1 MLEIYKGK
9 KIFITGHTGFKG
21 SWLGALLKYIGAE
34 YSGFAL
40 APHTNPSHYNLFP
53 SSLNSVTGDLSDFSL
68 LRSSM
73 QEAQPEI
80 VFHLAAQPLVRDSYK
95 NPVYTYQTNVMG
107 TLNLLEAIKNTPS
120 VKAVVIITTDKVY
133 ENKEWEY
140 PYRETDELGG
150 YDMYSSSKACT
161 EILTNSYKR
170 SFFAESQ
177 RKIYI
182 ATARAGNVIGGGDWS
197 TDRLIPDIVRATADG
212 KPVFIRT
219 PKSIRPWQHVLD
231 CLYGY
236 LLLGQKLLEGNE
248 KFASA
253 WNFAPHIVDTK
264 TVAEVAEIAGKTW
277 NEISITFGQIPD
289 NYHEAGVLKLDNSRT
304 MSALNWKP
312 VWDTETAI
320 EKTIEWYKKFYQN
333 YEILTD
339 TQIKDYLEK
348 MEYKSKI

>member
-21 SWLGALLKYIGAE
+21 SWLGAVLKHLGAE

-40 APHTNPSHYNLFP
+40 APNTQPAHYEVFP
-53 SSLNSVTGDLSDFSL
+53 TCNHSVIGDLADFPLLLQSL
-68 LRSSM
+68 
-73 QEAQPEI
+73 QESQPEI
-80 VFHLAAQPLVRDSYK
+80 VFHFAAQPLVRDSYK

-170 SFFAESQ
+170 SFFSQ
-177 RKIYI
+177 NDRKIYM

-197 TDRLIPDIVRATADG
+197 TDRLIPDIVRATAG
-212 KPVFIRT
+212 GTPVFIRN

-236 LLLGQKLLEGNE
+236 LLLGEKLLEGNE
-248 KFASA
+248 KFAAA
-253 WNFAPHIVDTK
+253 WNFAPHTADTR
-264 TVAEVAEIAGKTW
+264 TVAEVVEFAQKNW
-277 NEISITFGQIPD
+277 NEISVTLGQVPD

-304 MSALNWKP
+304 MSELKWKP
-312 VWDTETAI
+312 VWDTESAI
-320 EKTIEWYKKFYQN
+320 EKTIEWYKAFYIN
-333 YEILTD
+333 NKILTD
-339 TQIKDYLEK
+339 IQIAGYLEK
-348 MEYKSKI
+348 KANNS